1 MTRGG
6 PKRPQQLKSDPDG
19 PSEEDA
25 LRELFI
31 SLFADPKYE
40 SGITNSQMKAL
51 FPGDKYRHLVPIINT
66 LTRQSR
72 LTMSAVGDELIYNL
86 VSDELAQKMSG
97 LDVKARMV
105 YQVIEKAGNKGIW
118 SKEIR
123 IATNMTMQDLT
134 KLFKNLEQRKL
145 IKQVKSV
152 TANKKKFYM
161 LYDLTPAKEITGGP
175 WYTEMEFD
183 HEFISSLRTF
193 IMELVKRLN
202 DGKGVTLSLIAEKM
216 KMANVS
222 RVELNM
228 TEVQQLLQ
236 TLAFDYMI
244 EQSGVNQRGEAIFIA
259 ARKVSTMCEFTW
271 WDVLCTDF
279 HFRDMKFEDDVVL
292 SAHEPHHHTAS

>member
-1 MTRGG
+1 
-6 PKRPQQLKSDPDG
+6 
-19 PSEEDA
+19 
-25 LRELFI
+25 
-31 SLFADPKYE
+31 
-40 SGITNSQMKAL
+40 MKAL

-105 YQVIEKAGNKGIW
+105 YQVIEKSGNKGIW

-123 IATNMTMQDLT
+123 IATNMTAQDLN
-134 KLFKNLEQRKL
+134 KLLKNLEQRKL
-145 IKQVKSV
+145 VKQVKSV
-152 TANKKKFYM
+152 MAIKKKLYM
-161 LYDLTPAKEITGGP
+161 LFDLTPAKEITGGP

-271 WDVLCTDF
+271 WDVLCPDF
-279 HFRDMKFEDDVVL
+279 HFRDIKFEDDVVL
-292 SAHEPHHHTAS
+292 SAHEPHHHTVS